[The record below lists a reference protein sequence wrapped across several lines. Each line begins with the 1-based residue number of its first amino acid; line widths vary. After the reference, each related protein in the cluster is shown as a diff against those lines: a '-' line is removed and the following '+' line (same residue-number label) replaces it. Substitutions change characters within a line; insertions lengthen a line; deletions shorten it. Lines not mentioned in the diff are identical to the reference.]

1 MVWSAVPPLLPLAAV
16 AIAVLVASQD
26 GGTGT
31 AARRDAEAAPAV
43 ARREGARARDRGR
56 GAIVTGAVW
65 ALAAVAPVA
74 AVASIWSAYY
84 YLYALCGVAL
94 VVGALA
100 ARGPR
105 WVAVAAVAVL
115 ACGSQAGRAAPE
127 FATGR
132 GAWTWQSHINRL
144 YFDRAT
150 ERVARYLDELKQ
162 AHPTVPPRSSFFF
175 AGVPAYVAWQTAD
188 GPLVRWAYHD
198 TTLHSYY
205 QTEFSLKR
213 ARRGAVYFFNI
224 ANDTLH
230 EEAAGPGQL
239 RGLALRVM
247 LNERLD
253 TARDLLAY
261 LDERGG
267 SAPDA
272 AYFRAW
278 MEWGTGDTATAK
290 ELLVRAGVIPERGP
304 APEVARAVALD
315 SAGNEPAAF
324 AMLMEGLRRHS
335 LDPRV
340 HAALADLRL
349 HQAPDD
355 PQARLE
361 AVAAR
366 VLAPQDG
373 LAWLRWGAIQ
383 ADDGRHSQAVRSL
396 ERALALGIG
405 SPEREKQIRDAIDE
419 LRTMLPG
426 GSLAQQE
433 LHRVADEKKA
443 RAGGGRQP

>member
-1 MVWSAVPPLLPLAAV
+1 MKIHTAAESGAVLAALMATAGGRVAGDEAAIARKANLEFRVLASWAGGETHEIGTFGSGPLEEGGSTSGSMQVGTSPADEGPCQSDVNMNVVPPKAPIGLLPLWQV
-16 AIAVLVASQD
+16 E
-26 GGTGT
+26 GT
-31 AARRDAEAAPAV
+31 V
-43 ARREGARARDRGR
+43 
-56 GAIVTGAVW
+56 
-65 ALAAVAPVA
+65 
-74 AVASIWSAYY
+74 
-84 YLYALCGVAL
+84 
-94 VVGALA
+94 
-100 ARGPR
+100 
-105 WVAVAAVAVL
+105 
-115 ACGSQAGRAAPE
+115 
-127 FATGR
+127 
-132 GAWTWQSHINRL
+132 
-144 YFDRAT
+144 
-150 ERVARYLDELKQ
+150 
-162 AHPTVPPRSSFFF
+162 
-175 AGVPAYVAWQTAD
+175 
-188 GPLVRWAYHD
+188 
-198 TTLHSYY
+198 
-205 QTEFSLKR
+205 
-213 ARRGAVYFFNI
+213 RRGGMDDIQVDYSWKRRTAS
-224 ANDTLH
+224 
-230 EEAAGPGQL
+230 
-239 RGLALRVM
+239 GL
-247 LNERLD
+247 
-253 TARDLLAY
+253 
-261 LDERGG
+261 G